1 MMASKTK
8 NEYAVVVKKIRTD
21 GQVTPVS
28 LLPIKIKNHPSQSTQ
43 KNKKNSTNEK
53 KRRESK
59 NILLSSEDIEYRRF
73 KSSGS
78 QLKVNEDDGIFN
90 KVINTKIA
98 S

>member
-8 NEYAVVVKKIRTD
+8 NEYAVVAKKYGQTD
-21 GQVTPVS
+21 RSHHSHYYPS
-28 LLPIKIKNHPSQSTQ
+28 KSKITHQSTQ